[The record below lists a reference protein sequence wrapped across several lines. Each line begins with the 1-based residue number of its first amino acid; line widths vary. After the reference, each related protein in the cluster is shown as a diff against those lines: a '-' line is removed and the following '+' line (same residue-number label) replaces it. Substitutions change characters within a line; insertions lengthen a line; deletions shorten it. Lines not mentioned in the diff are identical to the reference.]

1 MSLSTDAFMFLSSR
15 YAIWRTPGALRR
27 VGVAAAAAGILFVPA
42 AAPAASSTA
51 LEPYPTRPL
60 RMIVASSAGT
70 ASDYFARVIG
80 DQLGSLYQQQVVID
94 NRPGAGG
101 LIGNTIIS
109 RATPDGHTLAM
120 VGVTRVISEL
130 MRADPPYS
138 AVNDVV
144 GVAHVATITNVLT
157 ASAAVPVRTVGELI
171 TYARSRP
178 GELNYASVGIGS
190 SSHMAAELFTRS
202 AGLQVVH
209 VPYRSLTD
217 AFIEMHLG
225 RVHYSLFTVRAA
237 LPFLGEGKLRAL
249 AVTTPVRSAAL
260 PQVPT
265 MAEAGLPEASFE
277 NWSGIVAPAGTPRR
291 IVEQL
296 NGDIV
301 HILRARG
308 VRAQFARQGAEPMV
322 DSTPDGFMRL
332 MRKEYLRYERVIRE
346 AHIVAQ

>member
-1 MSLSTDAFMFLSSR
+1 MSPNGP
-15 YAIWRTPGALRR
+15 YAIWRTSRVSRLVGHIALAAACLLAP
-27 VGVAAAAAGILFVPA
+27 VAAM
-42 AAPAASSTA
+42 AASPAA
-51 LEPYPTRPL
+51 LEPYPMRPL

-80 DQLGSLYQQQVVID
+80 DQLGSLYRQQVVID

-101 LIGNTIIS
+101 LIGNTLIS

-130 MRADPPYS
+130 LREDPPYS

-144 GVAHVATITNVLT
+144 GVAHVATITNVLA
-157 ASAAVPVRTVGELI
+157 ASPALPVRTVGALI
-171 TYARSRP
+171 AYARARP

-190 SSHMAAELFTRS
+190 SSHMAAELFARS
-202 AGLQVVH
+202 AGLLVVH

-217 AFIEMHLG
+217 AFVEMHLG
-225 RVHYSLFTVRAA
+225 RVHYSLFTVPAA
-237 LPFLGEGKLRAL
+237 LPFLGDGKLRAL
-249 AVTTPVRSAAL
+249 AVTTLVRSAAL
-260 PQVPT
+260 PDVPT

-308 VRAQFARQGAEPMV
+308 VREQFARQGAEPMV
-322 DSTPDGFMRL
+322 DSTPEGFMRL
-332 MRKEYLRYERVIRE
+332 MRKEYLRYQRVIRE